1 MYKFIIK
8 IPLIIVPL
16 STIAVCASLSNEKW
30 DTTTKYSKSYIRP
43 IYMR

>member
-8 IPLIIVPL
+8 LSVPL
-16 STIAVCASLSNEKW
+16 STIAACASLSNEKW